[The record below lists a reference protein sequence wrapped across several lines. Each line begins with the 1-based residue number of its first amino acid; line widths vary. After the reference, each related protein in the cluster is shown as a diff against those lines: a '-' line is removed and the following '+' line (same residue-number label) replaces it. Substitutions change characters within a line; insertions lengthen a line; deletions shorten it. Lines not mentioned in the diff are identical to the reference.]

1 MFKKNSDVEFVL
13 VGWDVSNYSL
23 PFSHLNTGFLSL
35 DELQDLYS
43 QVDVDLVISSTNLSL
58 LPLELMA
65 CKCPVV
71 SNLGPN
77 VERLLEDGINASLVD
92 ADVGSLATAL
102 DRILND
108 QKYRDQLMESASEFC
123 EKTSGQMKLIGL

>member
-71 SNLGPN
+71 SNLGPMSSGYWKMA
-77 VERLLEDGINASLVD
+77 LMLHWLMQMLV
-92 ADVGSLATAL
+92 
-102 DRILND
+102 R
-108 QKYRDQLMESASEFC
+108 
-123 EKTSGQMKLIGL
+123 